1 MKQPTLAEME
11 DAMLTAARIAAPLM
25 LASNVNSVSIARNG
39 RVLRVL
45 TWGAD
50 GQPITVEVQI
60 GGQE

>member
-11 DAMLTAARIAAPLM
+11 AAMLTAARIAAPLM
-25 LASNVNSVSIARNG
+25 LASTVNAVSIARNG

-45 TWGAD
+45 TWGPD
-50 GQPITVEVQI
+50 GQPIPAEVQI

>member
-1 MKQPTLAEME
+1 MKQPTHAEME

-25 LASNVNSVSIARNG
+25 LESTVNAVSIARNG

-45 TWGAD
+45 TWGPD
-50 GQPITVEVQI
+50 GQPITAEVQI